1 MILCDF
7 IQVKIEGCN
16 NAEVSNVGKI
26 WIGFLH
32 HRDDWEDRRDWLTE
46 ELILSVANNLAEMEI
61 REVRDGDKM
70 EQLLLLIRTQI
81 SKVCHCSLLFACG
94 PSHYEVIR
102 AARTY

>member
-1 MILCDF
+1 MILCAF
-7 IQVKIEGCN
+7 IRVKIEGCN

-26 WIGFLH
+26 WIGFLI

-81 SKVCHCSLLFACG
+81 SKVCHCSLFVCG

>member
-1 MILCDF
+1 MLAKYGLDF
-7 IQVKIEGCN
+7 SSIVTIGRTE
-16 NAEVSNVGKI
+16 E
-26 WIGFLH
+26 IGF
-32 HRDDWEDRRDWLTE
+32 TE

-81 SKVCHCSLLFACG
+81 SKVCQCSLFVCG

>member
-1 MILCDF
+1 MLAKYGLDF
-7 IQVKIEGCN
+7 SSIVT
-16 NAEVSNVGKI
+16 
-26 WIGFLH
+26 IG
-32 HRDDWEDRRDWLTE
+32 RTEEIGLTE

-81 SKVCHCSLLFACG
+81 SKVCQCSLLFACG

>member
-26 WIGFLH
+26 WIGFLI

-61 REVRDGDKM
+61 RLWPRW
-70 EQLLLLIRTQI
+70 R
-81 SKVCHCSLLFACG
+81 
-94 PSHYEVIR
+94 
-102 AARTY
+102 